1 MNDVIDLVQGYWTLK
16 KLKRGGFL
24 QDEKFNLSFSEFI
37 VRAVRAIDNLE
48 KKEVNNENKQS

>member
-1 MNDVIDLVQGYWTLK
+1 MMNDVIDLVQGYWTLK

-37 VRAVRAIDNLE
+37 VRAVRAINNLE
-48 KKEVNNENKQS
+48 KEEVNNEIK

>member
-24 QDEKFNLSFSEFI
+24 QDEKFNMSFSEFI
-37 VRAVRAIDNLE
+37 VRSVRAIKNLE
-48 KKEVNNENKQS
+48 KEEVNNEIK

>member
-24 QDEKFNLSFSEFI
+24 QDEKFNMSFSEFI
-37 VRAVRAIDNLE
+37 IRSVRAIKSLE
-48 KKEVNNENKQS
+48 KEEVKNETK